1 MSRGELLGLCGL
13 CGMVLSILCLESMA
27 IPAVIAFGIFS
38 IICFAGHL
46 VADGGFLEATE
57 DTDRIMENREMVWRY
72 WYYGSEVK
80 KNEQAKRADRL
91 SGKSEKSEN
100 DPKQSSVHCE

>member
-1 MSRGELLGLCGL
+1 MTRGELLGLCGL

-46 VADGGFLEATE
+46 LGDGGFIERTE
-57 DTDRIMENREMVWRY
+57 DNDRIANNREKVWKN
-72 WYYGSEVK
+72 WITESEVRK
-80 KNEQAKRADRL
+80 
-91 SGKSEKSEN
+91 
-100 DPKQSSVHCE
+100 H

>member
-1 MSRGELLGLCGL
+1 MTRGETFGVIGL

-46 VADGGFLEATE
+46 VADGGFIERTE
-57 DTDRIMENREMVWRY
+57 DNDRIANNREKVWKN
-72 WYYGSEVK
+72 WISESEVRK
-80 KNEQAKRADRL
+80 
-91 SGKSEKSEN
+91 
-100 DPKQSSVHCE
+100 H

>member
-1 MSRGELLGLCGL
+1 MTRGEVLGVIGL

-46 VADGGFLEATE
+46 IADGGFIEKTE
-57 DTDRIMENREMVWRY
+57 DTDKIARNREMVWKN
-72 WYYGSEVK
+72 WIMESEVK
-80 KNEQAKRADRL
+80 K
-91 SGKSEKSEN
+91 
-100 DPKQSSVHCE
+100 